1 MENTLEKNYI
11 CAAIDALN
19 RVVTSDVTPRLASKV
34 VRFRTMLQE
43 YVKTYDGG
51 TRTAIESPGGAKD
64 ADGNEIADVHTV

>member
-34 VRFRTMLQE
+34 VRFRNILQE
-43 YVKTYDGG
+43 YAKTHNG
-51 TRTAIESPGGAKD
+51 TQTAIEFPGGAED
-64 ADGNEIADVHTV
+64 ADGNEIADVYTV